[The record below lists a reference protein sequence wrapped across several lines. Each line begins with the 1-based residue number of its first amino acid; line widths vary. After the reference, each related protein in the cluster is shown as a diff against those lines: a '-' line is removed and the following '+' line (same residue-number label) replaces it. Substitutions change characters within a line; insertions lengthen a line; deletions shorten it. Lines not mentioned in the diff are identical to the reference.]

1 MAAEAVELA
10 LLLSVQGVDEA
21 ALAEPLEW
29 VEVALAEAAEA
40 ALAALTCEAVEV
52 AEAPEALLE

>member
-1 MAAEAVELA
+1 MELA

-52 AEAPEALLE
+52 AEAPEALPE

>member
-1 MAAEAVELA
+1 VAAEAVELA

-40 ALAALTCEAVEV
+40 ALACEAVEV
-52 AEAPEALLE
+52 AEAPEALPE